1 MQSSKRVPVEPA
13 PPYDD
18 LILRTMRIRDLHE
31 VLSIERRSFASP
43 WKREHFLHE
52 MRENRWARNR
62 VAERSGRI
70 VGYASLWVID
80 RELKIN
86 NIAVDPGL
94 RRRRVGRWLLLAIL
108 HEALI
113 EGCRLATLE
122 VRPSNR
128 PARCLY
134 SAHGFVEVGRR
145 KNYYAAEGEDA
156 IVMSLDLRPSLW
168 PEIASGRV
176 GGV

>member
-1 MQSSKRVPVEPA
+1 MQSSKRVPAEPA

-18 LILRTMRIRDLHE
+18 LILRTMRVGDLDE

-52 MRENRWARNR
+52 MQDNRWARTR
-62 VAERSGRI
+62 VAERAGCI
-70 VGYASLWVID
+70 VGYASVWIID

-86 NIAVDPGL
+86 NIAVHPQL

-108 HEALI
+108 HEALL

-128 PARCLY
+128 PARRLY
-134 SAHGFVEVGRR
+134 RAHGFVAVGRR
-145 KNYYAAEGEDA
+145 QNYYAAEREDA
-156 IVMSLDLRPSLW
+156 IVMSLNLLPSRW
-168 PEIASGRV
+168 PEIASGRA